1 MAKWQ
6 NLKTAIS
13 AVIRENGTQEITGSA
28 LQTTLLNMVTQL
40 GENYMFAGV
49 ATPALVPGSP
59 DGNIF
64 YMTSEVGTYTGFNN
78 IEVVDGEIAILLW
91 NGAWAKQ
98 SIAVASKAEIQEVNA
113 KLEEMQKGMEDVYA
127 YGVEWDSSVADPTF
141 TRIGNMTLHRSLPI
155 QSQLKGCVANQ
166 GVINYYLNPGDWSK
180 KEDGTPSIL
189 DGTDG
194 TVRVHVPRFW
204 GKSGVLGTK
213 RWVKISSV
221 CIDDTWTEI
230 PEMLIDAYRGTT
242 DTTTSTIKL
251 VSVVNTTEAF
261 RGGGRRADY
270 DKYLETDVF
279 RTDLGKPRTAITR
292 ATARTYANN
301 AGAEL
306 LNYEYYKW
314 IMFWLPVIEYA
325 TFNMQ
330 ANFNPDLTA
339 DGFHQGGLSAGI
351 TNMSNWTEYNGY
363 YSICP
368 CGYANELGNFTGTKK
383 IDSYTYDVVTTG
395 RTSMAAYTKDT
406 AAATMANDGTS
417 VKITNVL
424 KANTKYLYSSWM
436 YQSGETVY
444 TVTGLAEGQTIEF
457 YTSSTIVATATADGD
472 ITVNWPVA
480 TIAERAI
487 RSQFTGACDITLAIK
502 SASTPTVTPT
512 KPAMY
517 VARYRGFENIFG
529 DIWTNMEG
537 IIIQGYQTDG
547 AYTHKNVYT
556 TTNPEDYGETETQKA
571 KMKLISSQE
580 IHQDGYIKDFD
591 LQTTGEIVP
600 SVVGGGSTTYMC
612 DYHYTGSK
620 DSSLRTLLLGGRAD
634 DGGGAGLGCFA
645 SNAGV
650 GYSGTG
656 VGFRTINKIEN

>member
-91 NGAWAKQ
+91 NGAWTKQ
-98 SIAVASKAEIQEVNA
+98 SISVASKAEVQEVNA

-127 YGVEWDSSVADPTF
+127 YGVEWDSSVADPTL

-166 GVINYYLNPGDWSK
+166 GVINYYLNPDDWSK
-180 KEDGTPSIL
+180 KEDGTPSVL

-230 PEMLIDAYRGTT
+230 PEMLIDAYRATT
-242 DTTTSTIKL
+242 DNTATTKL
-251 VSVVNTTEAF
+251 VSVVNTTVPF
-261 RGGGRRADY
+261 RGGGSRADY

-292 ATARTYANN
+292 ASARTYAKN

-395 RTSMAAYTKDT
+395 RTSMAAYTKGT

-487 RSQFTGACDITLAIK
+487 RSQFTGACNITLAIK

-517 VARYRGFENIFG
+517 IARYRGFENIFG

-600 SVVGGGSTTYMC
+600 SAVGGGTTTYMC

-620 DSSLRTLLLGGRAD
+620 DSSLRTLLLGGCAD
-634 DGGGAGLGCFA
+634 NGGSAGLGCFL
-645 SNAGV
+645 SNDGV
-650 GYSGTG
+650 GYSGTA